1 MDELAKL
8 LRGMAPGQIEEAVQL
23 LQQYTTTNRE
33 TEKGEE
39 TSTENNRNGNNNGS
53 NANSGINAVSPHNDT
68 LSSVIALAL
77 RQTTSGSAVNTNN
90 NNNSSNDDD
99 NDDDSSVKEEYENED
114 DIPLAL
120 LLQSRQALSRKKSN
134 KTTARK
140 EVPEDTIKNESND
153 QQENEQKQG
162 QSSNEETRTPNRKGG
177 GGKSSGKALSAQQQ
191 QSPTNAACGLANF
204 GFLSA
209 AKKPTVASCDKN
221 KLFTPFV
228 QDKRIVPAA
237 LQFWNHKSNTVK
249 KEGEEEK
256 EKEEKEQQLP
266 IYIRE
271 EDVSVVR
278 QTIAVDE
285 DTSSL
290 MHSPVLVTAENE
302 EKQEGEEEGEQGK
315 GEKGQKGQ
323 KKQKGS
329 QLQGGRGRCY
339 TSFGDMIDS
348 VTYVAP
354 SLHCPCGFHVN
365 TPAPRAGFCDE
376 VVFCG
381 FYAVGYDPCQSR
393 PPYFGTHNSQD
404 SYNKEE
410 LLRLAR
416 FPVGTNMPQ
425 MSNLD
430 YQYDSGDDW
439 DVVDGD
445 EDIGAS
451 SSDSDDDDGASGD
464 SNSCNSNSSNAFM
477 GDSEDDFIND
487 NDEDDDSDAELQR
500 KMVEARQRRLNRL
513 RHKDKLV
520 PAFSGPFVGIAM
532 LDHPLREYDR
542 LDRISSTLDSSA
554 FTALLEQELRT
565 IGAIASTAS
574 TLNNNGS
581 NSNGVSISGGGGG
594 DKMNGNDINNI
605 NINSLAMMEMDLSNE
620 ELMQQQ
626 QQQRLLA
633 AALRN
638 RREMLPEELEALH
651 AIIAANGKISPKA
664 IVEALQQ
671 QQLCVGVARAEIL
684 RTICRYYERK
694 HNTMVRRDEPWSA
707 TDERL
712 YEKQQRRKA
721 ARINK
726 NNNNNNNVNN
736 NKSDNGGRE
745 KSGDYQG
752 QDPVVARATSGGRGG
767 SNNNNNNNNN
777 NEESEE
783 EDGVESNEDS
793 EENLSLVALATKRS
807 RSESRENNSV

>member
-1 MDELAKL
+1 MDELNKL

-23 LQQYTTTNRE
+23 LQQYTATNRRA
-33 TEKGEE
+33 EKGEE
-39 TSTENNRNGNNNGS
+39 TLTGNDANGS
-53 NANSGINAVSPHNDT
+53 SINGESSSVGTSNDDDT

-77 RQTTSGSAVNTNN
+77 RQAASGGVNTN
-90 NNNSSNDDD
+90 SNTINGVKDD
-99 NDDDSSVKEEYENED
+99 YEDED

-120 LLQSRQALSRKKSN
+120 LLQSRQALLRKKSN
-134 KTTARK
+134 RSTAQRKTLEDSTNNELK
-140 EVPEDTIKNESND
+140 E
-153 QQENEQKQG
+153 QQENEQQQEEPQ
-162 QSSNEETRTPNRKGG
+162 QSTEENRTPNRK
-177 GGKSSGKALSAQQQ
+177 GGKSSGKALNNQQQ
-191 QSPTNAACGLANF
+191 TSPSNTACGLANF

-209 AKKPTVASCDKN
+209 AKKPTVALGDKN

-237 LQFWNHKSNTVK
+237 LQFWNQKSDTA
-249 KEGEEEK
+249 KEEEEK
-256 EKEEKEQQLP
+256 EQLP
-266 IYIRE
+266 AHIRE
-271 EDVSVVR
+271 EEEVSVVR

-290 MHSPVLVTAENE
+290 MHSPVLGFGENE
-302 EKQEGEEEGEQGK
+302 EQHQQEGEGVEEGK
-315 GEKGQKGQ
+315 KSKS
-323 KKQKGS
+323 KQKES
-329 QLQGGRGRCY
+329 QLQGGRAARCY
-339 TSFGDMIDS
+339 ASFTDMIDS
-348 VTYVAP
+348 VTYVTP
-354 SLHCPCGFHVN
+354 PLHCPCGFHVH
-365 TPAPRAGFCDE
+365 TPAPRVGFCDE

-410 LLRLAR
+410 LLGLAR
-416 FPVGTNMPQ
+416 FPVGTAMPQ

-451 SSDSDDDDGASGD
+451 SSDNDDDGASDD

-477 GDSEDDFIND
+477 GDSGDDFIND

-520 PAFSGPFVGIAM
+520 PAFSGPFVGLAM
-532 LDHPLREYDR
+532 IDHPLREYDR
-542 LDRISSTLDSSA
+542 LDRVSSTLEGSA
-554 FTALLEQELRT
+554 FTALLEQELRAAGT
-565 IGAIASTAS
+565 ITSAASAVGNNNNNSNNIGGGVGGADKVNGNDMITNTIS
-574 TLNNNGS
+574 NNNGL
-581 NSNGVSISGGGGG
+581 VT
-594 DKMNGNDINNI
+594 MVTDIG
-605 NINSLAMMEMDLSNE
+605 NE
-620 ELMQQQ
+620 ELLEQQQ

-638 RREMLPEELEALH
+638 RREMLPEELDALH
-651 AIIAANGKISPKA
+651 VIIAANGKISFKA

-712 YEKQQRRKA
+712 YARQERRKA
-721 ARINK
+721 AKKNK
-726 NNNNNNNVNN
+726 MNNNTNNNNN
-736 NKSDNGGRE
+736 DGGKE
-745 KSGDYQG
+745 KSGDGQG
-752 QDPVVARATSGGRGG
+752 EDLAVARATSGGRGEMD
-767 SNNNNNNNNN
+767 NNNDDG
-777 NEESEE
+777 EGEG
-783 EDGVESNEDS
+783 EDGVESDEDS
-793 EENLSLVALATKRS
+793 EENISLVALASKRP